1 MGGMID
7 EMMKN
12 LAAEQKEDD
21 SKKEY
26 CDTQLDESED
36 KKKQL
41 GNSISDSDTAISE
54 MEGSIQEL
62 TDEIA
67 ALTAGV
73 NALDKSVAEATALR
87 KKENAAFKDL
97 ETSDTTAKEV
107 LLWAKNRLNKF
118 YNPAMYKPPPG
129 REMSEEERIAVNM
142 GGTVE
147 PGGIAGTGIGAS
159 FAQVSSSASRGAP
172 PPPPETAGA
181 YQKKSGK
188 GNGVIAMMDLL
199 VADLDKELQEATVN
213 EKDAQQEYETM
224 MQDASDKRA
233 ADSKSITQKSEEKAS
248 TEQALQ
254 EEQDKRGETLTELM
268 NTEKVIS
275 NLHGECD
282 WPLKYFDVRKDAR
295 SGEVEVLSNAK
306 AVLSGADYSL
316 IQSKSFLVRRHM
328 Q

>member
-1 MGGMID
+1 MV
-7 EMMKN
+7 KN

-26 CDTQLDESED
+26 CGTQLDESED

-41 GNSISDSDTAISE
+41 ENSISDSDTSISE

-73 NALDKSVAEATALR
+73 KALDNSVTEATALR
-87 KKENAAFKDL
+87 KKENAAFKNL

-129 REMSEEERIAVNM
+129 REMSEEERISVNM
-142 GGTVE
+142 GGTLEPVE
-147 PGGIAGTGIGAS
+147 AGGIAGTGIGAS
-159 FAQVSSSASRGAP
+159 FAQVSSSASRAAP

-248 TEQALQ
+248 TEEALQ
-254 EEQDKRGETLTELM
+254 DEQDKRGETATELM

-282 WPLKYFDVRKDAR
+282 WLLKYFEVRKDAR
-295 SGEVEVLSNAK
+295 AGEVEALSNAK